1 MKENLK
7 REYLE
12 FIQDMISN
20 FDYSNIDGFCEDN
33 ELSEDEVEELLS
45 LRLKVEEVI

>member
-12 FIQDMISN
+12 FIQDRVNN
-20 FDYSNIDGFCEDN
+20 FDYSDIDGFCEDN
-33 ELSEDEVEELLS
+33 ELLEDEVEELLS
-45 LRLKVEEVI
+45 LRLRVEEVI